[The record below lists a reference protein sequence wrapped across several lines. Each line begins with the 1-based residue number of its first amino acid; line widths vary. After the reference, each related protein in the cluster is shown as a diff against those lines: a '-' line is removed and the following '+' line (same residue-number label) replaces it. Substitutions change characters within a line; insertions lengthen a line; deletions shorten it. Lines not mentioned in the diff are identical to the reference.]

1 MEQFL
6 VASDFAGTG
15 FVPYLSAIST
25 AIPPFWPLTLFML
38 WIVINAS
45 SYFAILKLTGKKRFW
60 HTLTAVSFVFF
71 LLALVVSGMNTVA
84 ITFLSGYWV
93 GFYIL
98 MTVVAWMLLE
108 KYK

>member
-1 MEQFL
+1 MEQYL

-15 FVPYLSAIST
+15 LVPYLSAIST
-25 AIPPFWPLTLFML
+25 AIPPFWPLTLFIL
-38 WIVINAS
+38 WVVINAS

-60 HTLTAVSFVFF
+60 HTLTSVSFVFF
-71 LLALVVSGMNTVA
+71 LLALVVTGMNTVA

-98 MTVVAWMLLE
+98 MTVISWMLLE

>member
-1 MEQFL
+1 MEQYL
-6 VASDFAGTG
+6 VASDFSGTG

-98 MTVVAWMLLE
+98 MTVAAWMLLE